1 MVEHNLAK
9 VGVAGSTPVSRS
21 ILSVVFY
28 LFPKNFSKTF
38 SIPLSHSIFL
48 FKFRLFSLLLLFFSS
63 VFITH
68 LHAETIFLKTYY
80 TIESDCITPKTFGVQ
95 NSEKCLKKLPENRFR
110 WQIPAF
116 EIEAILENEG
126 YEVRPPKSGIVT
138 FERTGIRQDPEIAR
152 RIVQA
157 YKKRYRTIDIRSVTV
172 KPTGS
177 KRERFTFTPQC
188 SLKLSKSGLRR
199 KSGTFV
205 VKCGRKR
212 HFFQYTLDATIG
224 VYKANH
230 QIKKDKII
238 GLNALEYDVIPF
250 VKLHDIPLSDPIGGR
265 YMARQN
271 IAPGKIVTRKMVR
284 PIPAV
289 TKNERVLC
297 VYEDGPV
304 HIEFEATAMQN
315 GYIGD
320 NITVK
325 KTDGRAI
332 RGVVTGRK
340 RVEIR

>member
-1 MVEHNLAK
+1 
-9 VGVAGSTPVSRS
+9 
-21 ILSVVFY
+21 
-28 LFPKNFSKTF
+28 
-38 SIPLSHSIFL
+38 
-48 FKFRLFSLLLLFFSS
+48 
-63 VFITH
+63 
-68 LHAETIFLKTYY
+68 
-80 TIESDCITPKTFGVQ
+80 
-95 NSEKCLKKLPENRFR
+95 
-110 WQIPAF
+110 
-116 EIEAILENEG
+116 
-126 YEVRPPKSGIVT
+126 PPKSGIVT
-138 FERTGIRQDPEIAR
+138 FERTDIRQDPKITR
-152 RIVQA
+152 HIVQA
-157 YKKRYRTIDIRSVTV
+157 YKKRYKTIDIRSVTV

-212 HFFQYTLDATIG
+212 HFFQYALDATIG

-230 QIKKDKII
+230 QIKKDKMIS
-238 GLNALEYDVIPF
+238 LNALEYDVIPF
-250 VKLHDIPLSDPIGGR
+250 VRLHDIPLSDPIEGR
-265 YMARQN
+265 YVARQN
-271 IAPGKIVTRKMVR
+271 IAPGKIVTRKMVQ